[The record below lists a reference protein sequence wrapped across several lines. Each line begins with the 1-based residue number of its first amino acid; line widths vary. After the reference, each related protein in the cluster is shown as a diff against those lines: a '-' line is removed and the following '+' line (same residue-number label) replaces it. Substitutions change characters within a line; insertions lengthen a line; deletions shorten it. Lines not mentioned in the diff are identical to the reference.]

1 MFCAPVTSC
10 SSIGSTT
17 VSMPSLDLA
26 EGHTD
31 EAAWATSERPGPSS
45 TAANR
50 EYGDWGETFAS
61 AERQPGHK
69 W

>member
-1 MFCAPVTSC
+1 
-10 SSIGSTT
+10 
-17 VSMPSLDLA
+17 MPSLDLA